1 MFSRQYRTSARH
13 VRQTCC
19 RHSHCRLM
27 NVTKIGNGILNGSD
41 VGTRIVGILGL
52 SSLYRQDQAVLTMQ
66 HPARSH

>member
-1 MFSRQYRTSARH
+1 
-13 VRQTCC
+13 
-19 RHSHCRLM
+19 M